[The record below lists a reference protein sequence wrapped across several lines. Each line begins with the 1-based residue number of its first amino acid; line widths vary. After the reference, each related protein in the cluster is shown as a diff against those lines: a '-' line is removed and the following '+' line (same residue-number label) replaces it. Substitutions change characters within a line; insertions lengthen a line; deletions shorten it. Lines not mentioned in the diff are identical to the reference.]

1 MVYANPDFIEL
12 NDGRILLAY
21 QWRYKKG
28 YNDLAHTN
36 ENCGVGIMTSSDG
49 GRSWSKARS
58 VYRGRCWE
66 PAMLQLPSGEIQMY
80 ITSSQNVVNGLSCPR
95 TVVIRSFDGGETWQ
109 GKSECGIGDNEII
122 RIRRMTA
129 SATMACRRP
138 CCCRMGASS

>member
-109 GKSECGIGDNEII
+109 ENPSAASGIMRSF

>member
-49 GRSWSKARS
+49 GRSWSEGP
-58 VYRGRCWE
+58 VG
-66 PAMLQLPSGEIQMY
+66 LPGPLLGAGDAS
-80 ITSSQNVVNGLSCPR
+80 TSER
-95 TVVIRSFDGGETWQ
+95 
-109 GKSECGIGDNEII
+109 
-122 RIRRMTA
+122 
-129 SATMACRRP
+129 
-138 CCCRMGASS
+138 